1 MSTRAKVAQD
11 LQTHEAT
18 TTRRGR
24 RWRALRA
31 LGHNPTGL
39 VGASILV
46 LLIVVAFF
54 SSFIAPYDPIETNF
68 AIRLSPPSL
77 HHPFG
82 TDDLG
87 RDILSRLMAGSRISL
102 RAGVIA
108 VLIASSA
115 GTILG
120 LVSGFYRGF
129 VDAMIMRFVDVA
141 LAMPGILL
149 SMVVIFTL
157 GPSLN
162 NVMVAVGLASAPF
175 YARVAR
181 GSVLSA
187 RENQYVD
194 AARVLGARDSTI
206 MFRHILPNIIGPILV
221 IATLGLGSSI
231 LSIAG
236 LSFLGLG
243 AQPPTP
249 EWGAIVSDG
258 RARLATAW
266 WISTFG
272 GVVIMFAVLA
282 INLLG
287 DALRDVL
294 DPRLQHR

>member
-1 MSTRAKVAQD
+1 MGTGVDVVQN
-11 LQTHEAT
+11 LQSQETIT
-18 TTRRGR
+18 VRRR
-24 RWRALRA
+24 RRLRVLRA
-31 LGHNPTGL
+31 LSHNPTGL
-39 VGASILV
+39 VGAVI
-46 LLIVVAFF
+46 LIVFVLVAIFAPL
-54 SSFIAPYDPIETNF
+54 ITPYDPIETNF
-68 AIRLSPPSL
+68 AIRLSSPSL

-87 RDILSRLMAGSRISL
+87 RDVLSRLMSGSRISL
-102 RAGVIA
+102 RAGLLAVVIA
-108 VLIASSA
+108 AMS
-115 GTILG
+115 GTVIG
-120 LVSGFYRGF
+120 IISGFYRGF
-129 VDAMIMRFVDVA
+129 VDAIIMRFIDVA
-141 LAMPGILL
+141 MAMPGILL

-162 NVMVAVGLASAPF
+162 NVMVAVGIASAPF

-194 AARVLGARDSTI
+194 AARVLGARDSVI
-206 MFRHILPNIIGPILV
+206 MFRHIMPNIIGPILV

-243 AQPPTP
+243 AQPPSP

-258 RARLATAW
+258 RARLNTAW

-272 GVVIMFAVLA
+272 GIVIMFAVLA

-294 DPRLQHR
+294 DPRLQTR